1 LEVVDWERMSSS
13 LLLAQQTPYIDA
25 IQAAL
30 LGGVL
35 CTEFPWI
42 FHAGK
47 WLPINA
53 LRKLTTAPDI
63 VDDYGGLAVRN
74 MKDQNHNSKNLFGQM
89 LAAAEDKE
97 KTVITDSSIRLEAG
111 NLIVAGSDTTAVT
124 LTYLVWAVLKD
135 PALQRELEDEV
146 ALLSSDLGQEE
157 LKDASLLNSVIE
169 EALRLYGAAPGAL
182 PRVVP
187 AEGADI
193 GGHLLP
199 KGTIVS
205 TQAYTMHREPSIF
218 PDPYR

>member
-1 LEVVDWERMSSS
+1 
-13 LLLAQQTPYIDA
+13 
-25 IQAAL
+25 
-30 LGGVL
+30 
-35 CTEFPWI
+35 
-42 FHAGK
+42 
-47 WLPINA
+47 
-53 LRKLTTAPDI
+53 
-63 VDDYGGLAVRN
+63 
-74 MKDQNHNSKNLFGQM
+74 
-89 LAAAEDKE
+89 
-97 KTVITDSSIRLEAG
+97 VITDSSIRLEAG

-146 ALLSSDLGQEE
+146 ALLSSNLGQEE

-187 AEGADI
+187 AEGTDI

-218 PDPYR
+218 LDPYR